1 MRAKG
6 APVGAVRPG
15 FTLIEVLVG
24 LTIAALTLTAGF
36 ATLGFVRDRA
46 DAAEIASAT
55 ALHGATTRQL
65 LTEWLWGARLRVSNQ
80 AWPIQGVD
88 LEEQGVPSDELLFPT
103 TARTPLHVRQ
113 TLVRLFIDRDEETP
127 ETGLVAELQAR
138 QQDEPRRVELVP
150 QAGALNLRFLPD
162 LPDAEWIDFWMGQS
176 DLPKAIELVVLPAA
190 GDSLPALLR
199 YPLLVPLG
207 TLR

>member
-1 MRAKG
+1 MIRDG
-6 APVGAVRPG
+6 GPIRRG

-24 LTIAALTLTAGF
+24 LTIAAFTLTAGF
-36 ATLGFVRDRA
+36 AALGFVRDRA
-46 DAAEIASAT
+46 NAAEIANVT

-65 LTEWLWGARLRVSNQ
+65 LTDWLWGARLRSSTQ
-80 AWPIQGVD
+80 SWPIQGVD

-113 TLVRLFIDRDEETP
+113 TLVRLFIDRDDETP
-127 ETGLVAELQAR
+127 EVGLVAELQER
-138 QQDEPRRVELVP
+138 QQDEPRRVQLVA
-150 QAGALNLRFLPD
+150 QAGSLNLRFLPD
-162 LPDAEWIDFWMGQS
+162 LPDASWIDFWMGQT
-176 DLPKAIELVVLPAA
+176 DLPRAIELVLAPLP